1 MTLRKLIRV
10 LHRDL
15 GYFFFGLSIIYAI
28 SGIALNHLRDF
39 NPNYI
44 IKHYNI
50 EVDTPINI
58 SEVDDVW
65 IKNILDE
72 YGISN
77 EYKKFYFPLD
87 DQVKAFLKN
96 GNLTINLN
104 TGEGILETINK
115 RPVFNQVNFLHYN
128 PGVWW
133 KWFSDIFCVAW
144 IIISITGLFII
155 KSGKHSIKRR
165 GAIWTIAGIIIP
177 ILFLIFY
184 R

>member
-15 GYFFFGLSIIYAI
+15 GYFFFGLSIIYAV

-39 NPNYI
+39 NPNYS
-44 IKHYNI
+44 IKYYNL
-50 EVDTPINI
+50 EVPAPVNADDIN
-58 SEVDDVW
+58 EAWVKTLLTDYD
-65 IKNILDE
+65 IKRD
-72 YGISN
+72 
-77 EYKKFYFPLD
+77 YKQFYFPADSL
-87 DQVKAFLKN
+87 VKIFLKN
-96 GNLTINLN
+96 GNLTINMNDGAGL
-104 TGEGILETINK
+104 LETIDK
-115 RPVFNQVNFLHYN
+115 RPILNQMNFLHYN

-133 KWFSDIFCVAW
+133 KWFSDIFCIAW
-144 IIISITGLFII
+144 IIISVTGLFII

-165 GAIWTIAGIIIP
+165 GALWTIAGIVVP

>member
-44 IKHYNI
+44 IKHYNL
-50 EVDTPINI
+50 ELPAPINPSQI
-58 SEVDDVW
+58 DDAWVN
-65 IKNILDE
+65 NILEE

-77 EYKKFYFPLD
+77 ELKKFYFPAD

-96 GNLTINLN
+96 GNLTIKMS
-104 TGEGILETINK
+104 TGEGLLETINK

-165 GAIWTIAGIIIP
+165 GAIWTIAGIIVP

>member
-39 NPNYI
+39 NPNYNI
-44 IKHYNI
+44 RHY
-50 EVDTPINI
+50 ELELPAPIDQNQ
-58 SEVDDVW
+58 VDDIWVKKMLEEYE
-65 IKNILDE
+65 IK
-72 YGISN
+72 N
-77 EYKKFYFPLD
+77 EYKKFYFPAEN
-87 DQVKAFLKN
+87 QVKVFVKN
-96 GNLTINLN
+96 GNVTINLDN
-104 TGEGILETINK
+104 GKGLLETITK
-115 RPVFNQVNFLHYN
+115 RPLLYDMNLLHYN

-144 IIISITGLFII
+144 IIISVTGLFLI

-165 GAIWTIAGIIIP
+165 GALWTIAGIVVP

>member
-15 GYFFFGLSIIYAI
+15 GYFFFGLSIIYAV

-39 NPNYI
+39 NPNYS
-44 IKHYNI
+44 IKHYNLDI
-50 EVDTPINI
+50 PAPVNADDINEAWVKNLL
-58 SEVDDVW
+58 SDYD
-65 IKNILDE
+65 IKR
-72 YGISN
+72 
-77 EYKKFYFPLD
+77 EYKKFYFPSDSLAK
-87 DQVKAFLKN
+87 VFLKN
-96 GNLTINLN
+96 GNITININNGAGL
-104 TGEGILETINK
+104 LETIDK
-115 RPVFNQVNFLHYN
+115 RPILHQMNFLHYN

-165 GAIWTIAGIIIP
+165 GAVWTIAGIVVP

-184 R
+184 G